1 MSSVPE
7 YAQLKE
13 QLSILEDDIHR
24 LKNNELELIQLNEDK
39 VKLISI
45 ISHDLKNPMNTII
58 GLTELLE
65 KKIQHNDLASIN
77 EYARNINNST
87 QKIRTL
93 LSNLLDWSIALG
105 GKIEFHPIKIS
116 LRKIVD
122 ETVGLLEETLK
133 LKSLTIEYDCHEDV
147 EVFVDKEM
155 ISTVLRNILSNSIK
169 FSHPNSNIKI
179 SCEKNEEQVTISILD
194 HGIGMSE
201 KTISRLF
208 RVGHLQSNNGA
219 KPEGGTGIGLLL
231 CKDFLRKHQSEFTIE
246 SEEGKGSIFKF
257 SLPVVNYAS
266 EFIGTDIKNT
276 N

>member
-1 MSSVPE
+1 MNSVPE

-65 KKIQHNDLASIN
+65 KKIQHNDLASID

-87 QKIRTL
+87 QQIRTL
-93 LSNLLDWSIALG
+93 LSNLLDWSISLG
-105 GKIEFHPIKIS
+105 GKIEFRPIKIS

-122 ETVGLLEETLK
+122 EVIGLLEETLK
-133 LKSLTIEYDCHEDV
+133 LKSLTIVYDCHEDV
-147 EVFVDKEM
+147 EVYVDKEM
-155 ISTVLRNILSNSIK
+155 ISTVLRNIISNSIK
-169 FSHPNSNIKI
+169 FSHPNSDIKI
-179 SCEKNEEQVTISILD
+179 SCERKEDQVSISILD
-194 HGIGMSE
+194 QGIGMSE

-208 RVGHLQSNNGA
+208 KAGHLQSSNGT
-219 KPEGGTGIGLLL
+219 KSEKGTGIGLML
-231 CKDFLRKHQSEFTIE
+231 CKDFLHKHNSDVKIE

-257 SLPVVNYAS
+257 NLPVVKYEH
-266 EFIGTDIKNT
+266 EFVGTAI
-276 N
+276 